1 MFRVDIFFFL
11 LVLRL
16 SSAYFADPY
25 LDAPAARRSS
35 FDTTG
40 LTASPCRLDAALRK
54 SLNAA
59 FPALRRSDSSFAF
72 AAAAASSAF
81 FFSSAS
87 LAAAASSAFFFS
99 SASFAAA
106 ASSAF
111 FFSSAIFAAAAASSA
126 FFFSSASF
134 AAAASSAFFLA
145 SASTPSTGLPASSAR
160 FCFSSAGFLPD
171 PLQDGQESSAFFILL
186 RYACLSSPKVF
197 GPFGVSKPVS
207 SLNFGSSFLGS
218 SGKAAP
224 RSPRGTS
231 WPSTLII
238 SFGSTGAA
246 FFRSPFF
253 QNFRPSNM
261 LPPLLLDRLIRAPS

>member
-54 SLNAA
+54 PLNAA

-99 SASFAAA
+99 SASFAA
-106 ASSAF
+106 
-111 FFSSAIFAAAAASSA
+111 
-126 FFFSSASF
+126 SSASP
-134 AAAASSAFFLA
+134 SLAF
-145 SASTPSTGLPASSAR
+145 
-160 FCFSSAGFLPD
+160 FLPD
-171 PLQDGQESSAFFILL
+171 PLQLGQESSAFFILL

-218 SGKAAP
+218 SGKAAT

-261 LPPLLLDRLIRAPS
+261 LPPLLLASVMRAFSYRGFVTTAKCVYIPSLTSS